1 MSALAPPSNRKELA
15 QALERA
21 GFSILRTRGSHQFLQ
36 HPDGRATVRPLR
48 TRTLGLG
55 LLRKILKDCGIKPEQ
70 LQDLL

>member
-1 MSALAPPSNRKELA
+1 MSTLPRPSGKELA
-15 QALERA
+15 QALERV
-21 GFSILRTRGSHQFLQ
+21 GFAAVRGRGSHQFLR
-36 HPDGRATVRPLR
+36 HPDGGATVIPLR

>member
-1 MSALAPPSNRKELA
+1 MISLPRPTGKELA

-21 GFSILRTRGSHQFLQ
+21 GFSILRTRSSHQFLQ
-36 HPDGRATVRPLR
+36 HPDGRATVIPLR
-48 TRTLGLG
+48 ARKLELG